1 MIKFLDLVLN
11 DMVRHYQKSQR
22 AQAPIDIQHF
32 FAELLSNFVQYIP
45 YSLYEEIF
53 IVFEKILSLCP
64 DVLTER
70 KLQKCIIAMVDKYT
84 VRSKQHK
91 STVQNFMKFILNPN
105 NALK

>member
-1 MIKFLDLVLN
+1 M
-11 DMVRHYQKSQR
+11 
-22 AQAPIDIQHF
+22 
-32 FAELLSNFVQYIP
+32 SNFVQYVP

-70 KLQKCIIAMVDKYT
+70 KLSKCIIAMVDKYT

-91 STVQNFMKFILNPN
+91 STVQNFMKFILNPS
-105 NALK
+105 AFAKSKQSQSP